1 MRYLNASIHGI
12 HLRQELLHIASIM
25 ALLIVLLST
34 SASRADPILAD
45 TTATSGCATS
55 SPTSGSYSVTIC
67 ITSPSSGATLTGNA
81 TVSATV
87 SVSGSTITA
96 QRVLFYLNG
105 VYVLTDYS
113 TAYTFT
119 LPTNRWA
126 DGAYTISAGATMRD
140 GFTTAKASRS
150 VTFSNGISATPT
162 TSSTF
167 KPTSGR
173 PANGAPV
180 VVAAAGDGASGET
193 YATKVSSMLKSI
205 NPNLFLYLGD
215 VYEKGSFTEF
225 YNWYGTS
232 SAYFSGLRSITDP
245 TVGNHEYLTSGAAGY
260 YSYWNN
266 PPKYYSFNAYGW
278 HFVSLNSNGSY
289 VSDAS
294 GSPQYNWLQKD
305 LAALPSNTCT
315 IVYYHAPL
323 YNIGPEGTATQMSAI
338 WSLMA
343 QYGVDI
349 VLNGHDHD
357 YQRWKPL
364 DANGNLSSHGLT
376 EFVVGTAGHGLQTF
390 TKSDSRVAKSEDDN
404 PGAFGVLLLTLHS
417 TYASFS
423 YKNTSG
429 TVLDSGT
436 IPCVS
441 PATAGTIPITTG
453 PTSGAAVPA
462 SSTAATVPS
471 TQIARPRVSLF
482 TVADQPLR
490 LALAGTGL
498 FIVALLAFVLIRS
511 RPRHLIK

>member
-1 MRYLNASIHGI
+1 MRDVNASMHRSR
-12 HLRQELLHIASIM
+12 LRQQALRFASIIT
-25 ALLIVLLST
+25 LLLVLLSAF
-34 SASRADPILAD
+34 ASRADSLGAD
-45 TTATSGCATS
+45 TAGASGCATS

-81 TVSATV
+81 TVTATV
-87 SVSGSTITA
+87 TVSGGTITA

-105 VYVLTDYS
+105 NYVLTDYS
-113 TAYTFT
+113 SAYTFT

-126 DGAYTISAGATMRD
+126 DGSYTISAGATMRD
-140 GFTTAKASRS
+140 GFAAAAASRA
-150 VTFSNGISATPT
+150 VIFSNGISATPVA
-162 TSSTF
+162 SSTF

-173 PANGAPV
+173 PANGAPF
-180 VVAAAGDGASGET
+180 VVAAAGDGASGEA
-193 YATKVSSMLKSI
+193 YAGKVSSMLKSI

-215 VYEKGSFTEF
+215 VYERGSFTEF

-232 SAYFSGLRSITDP
+232 SAYFSALRPITDP
-245 TVGNHEYLTSGAAGY
+245 TVGNHEYLTSGASGY

-278 HFVSLNSNGSY
+278 HFVSLNSNGTY
-289 VSDAS
+289 VPAAS
-294 GSPQYNWLQKD
+294 GSAQYNWLQKD
-305 LAALPSNTCT
+305 LAALSSNTCT
-315 IVYYHAPL
+315 IVFYHHPL
-323 YNIGPEGTATQMSAI
+323 YNIGPEGAGTQMGAI

-343 QYGVDI
+343 KYGVDI

-364 DANGNLSSHGLT
+364 DANGNVSSHGIT
-376 EFVVGTAGHGLQTF
+376 EIVVGTAGHGLQTF

-423 YKNTSG
+423 YQNTSG

-441 PATAGTIPITTG
+441 PATAATIPITSG
-453 PTSGAAVPA
+453 PTNAATTLVPA
-462 SSTAATVPS
+462 AHISGVRTSSPTTIGQQVTSILAAAGGV
-471 TQIARPRVSLF
+471 V
-482 TVADQPLR
+482 VA
-490 LALAGTGL
+490 A
-498 FIVALLAFVLIRS
+498 ILAFFWIRS
-511 RPRHLIK
+511 RSQHLSE